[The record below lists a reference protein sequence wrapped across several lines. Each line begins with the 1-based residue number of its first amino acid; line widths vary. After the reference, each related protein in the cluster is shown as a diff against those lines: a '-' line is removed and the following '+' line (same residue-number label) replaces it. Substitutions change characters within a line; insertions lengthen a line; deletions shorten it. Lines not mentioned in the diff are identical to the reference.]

1 MSNSDIVSPPHNK
14 IFQILSNLD
23 SQSEM
28 ERSGKVNISHE
39 DSMLAITNDTGKF
52 LSILL
57 SAINCN
63 RILEIGTSIGYSTLW
78 MAVTLLQNKE
88 SLANLERSILTIE
101 KSPSKIKRAKKN
113 FEDAGIVDM
122 VEIVEGNALDIL
134 EKLTEKISNDTIWSN
149 IPFDFVFLDADKEN
163 LIKYFDLVFPL
174 VRKGGL
180 IVTDNILLPQDY
192 RPSMVEFVNH
202 VRAKK
207 DVQSVTV
214 PIGYGEEVSLKL
226 I

>member
-1 MSNSDIVSPPHNK
+1 MTNSDIISPYTK

-28 ERSGKVNISHE
+28 ERSGKVNVSHE

-52 LSILL
+52 LNILL
-57 SAINCN
+57 SAMNCN
-63 RILEIGTSIGYSTLW
+63 RILEIGTSVGYSTLW
-78 MAVTLLQNKE
+78 MALTLLQNKE
-88 SLANLERSILTIE
+88 SLGNLERSILTIE
-101 KSPSKIKRAKKN
+101 KSSSKVKRAKKN
-113 FEDAGIVDM
+113 FEDAGILDM
-122 VEIVEGNALDIL
+122 VEIVEGNALAVLDQL
-134 EKLTEKISNDTIWSN
+134 AEKISNDTIWRN

-163 LIKYFDLVFPL
+163 LIRYFDLVYPL
-174 VRKGGL
+174 VRKGGI

-192 RPSMVEFVNH
+192 KLSMFEYVNY

-214 PIGYGEEVSLKL
+214 PLGYGEEVSLKL
-226 I
+226 V

>member
-1 MSNSDIVSPPHNK
+1 MANSDIISPHTK
-14 IFQILSNLD
+14 IFQILANLD
-23 SQSEM
+23 LQSDL

-52 LSILL
+52 LNILL

-63 RILEIGTSIGYSTLW
+63 RILEVGTSVGYSTLW
-78 MAVTLLQNKE
+78 MALTLLQNKE

-113 FEDAGIVDM
+113 FEDAGIMNM
-122 VEIVEGNALDIL
+122 VEIVEGNALAVLDHL
-134 EKLTEKISNDTIWSN
+134 AEKISNDTIWNN

-163 LIKYFDLVFPL
+163 LIRYFDLVLPM

-192 RPSMVEFVNH
+192 KLSMTEYVNH

-226 I
+226 V

>member
-1 MSNSDIVSPPHNK
+1 MTNSDTIPPHTR
-14 IFQILSNLD
+14 IFQILSQLE
-23 SQSEM
+23 SQSEL

-52 LSILL
+52 LNILL
-57 SAINCN
+57 TAINCN
-63 RILEIGTSIGYSTLW
+63 RILEIGTSVGYSTLW
-78 MAVTLLQNKE
+78 MALTLVQNKE
-88 SLANLERSILTIE
+88 RLYNLERSILTVE

-113 FEDAGIVDM
+113 FEDAGVINLI
-122 VEIVEGNALDIL
+122 EIAEGNALDIL
-134 EKLTEKISNDTIWSN
+134 DHLPEKISNDKIWKN

-163 LIKYFDLVFPL
+163 LIRYFELVFPL

-180 IVTDNILLPQDY
+180 IVTDNILLPEDY
-192 RPSMVEFVNH
+192 KTSMDEYVNH

-207 DVQSVTV
+207 EVQSVTV
-214 PIGYGEEVSLKL
+214 PIGYGEEISLKL

>member
-1 MSNSDIVSPPHNK
+1 MANPNIISPHIK
-14 IFQILSNLD
+14 IFQILANLYL
-23 SQSEM
+23 QSDL
-28 ERSGKVNISHE
+28 ERSGKVNTSHE

-52 LSILL
+52 LNILL

-63 RILEIGTSIGYSTLW
+63 RILEIGTSVGYSTLW
-78 MAVTLLQNKE
+78 MALTLLQNKE

-113 FEDAGIVDM
+113 FEDAGIMDM
-122 VEIVEGNALDIL
+122 VEIVEGNALAIL
-134 EKLTEKISNDTIWSN
+134 DQLAEKISHDTIWNN

-163 LIKYFDLVFPL
+163 LIRYFDLVFPL

-192 RPSMVEFVNH
+192 KLSMAEYVNH

-226 I
+226 V